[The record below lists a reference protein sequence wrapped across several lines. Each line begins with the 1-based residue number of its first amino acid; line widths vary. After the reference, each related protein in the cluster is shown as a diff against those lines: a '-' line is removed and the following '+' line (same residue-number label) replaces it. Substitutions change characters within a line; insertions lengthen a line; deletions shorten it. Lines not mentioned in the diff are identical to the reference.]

1 MANPIPNS
9 AKLEGSGTGSKFSGV
24 REPLSKYIFNVDVC
38 APFSI
43 NMAYTMA
50 YAAPAG
56 AVEVTLEGVH
66 VSMAVGVLAAKKPP
80 TLPAPQ
86 TSPFVSM
93 SESRNASEISTGVGY
108 VPHPVSLNMFIVYVY
123 VVPGTTKPTT

>member
-1 MANPIPNS
+1 MPTS
-9 AKLEGSGTGSKFSGV
+9 AKLAGSGVATK
-24 REPLSKYIFNVDVC
+24 EPLSKYIFNCDVC

-43 NMAYTMA
+43 NMAYIIA

-56 AVEVTLEGVH
+56 AVEVTLDKVH

-86 TSPFVSM
+86 ASPFVFN
-93 SESRNASEISTGVGY
+93 EAFRNESEISTGVAY

-123 VVPGTTKPTT
+123 C